1 MSYIMYV
8 CPICRKIYKI
18 NGIGKKAKCPKCTES
33 VLVDTSIEE
42 DVWKI
47 YSPDK
52 RNDIISGLLD
62 EPEIIEVMEEQKEV
76 ISDEKKKD
84 EQTKDAYASFF
95 DIPANDNTRDFFSM
109 QNSLEPASVPNIEG
123 KQGKPEPKITQEE
136 VKEKKK
142 HSTLSI
148 VGLILSIIGCS
159 SIIGLVID
167 IIDLVRG
174 KNDDNKHVLSKVGI
188 GFAAA
193 YFVIGIVLT
202 MIGIGSGGTSLESA
216 KPLEMVDYGWYF
228 DPPSV
233 YDDTVYVEYCGIIH
247 NPNEKLI
254 AEFPKLI
261 VTIKNPD
268 GTILATG
275 DQTGSIIMPGDTI
288 TLCGMFPMPISNA
301 SDQTQIN
308 INWECDDFNTVSKLH
323 EAVSSKE
330 LVVSN
335 VSEHSGSDEN
345 FITGEVTNSSM
356 SNLDMVNVS
365 MVLRKNGKIVYME
378 NTFVDNLPSGSTKAF
393 EFRRYEHWVDHDK
406 IECSAMVW

>member
-8 CPICRKIYKI
+8 CPECRKIFKI
-18 NGIGKKAKCPKCTES
+18 NGTGKKAKCPKCEDA
-33 VLVDTSIEE
+33 VLVDMFETEE
-42 DVWKI
+42 DWKTF
-47 YSPDK
+47 SADK
-52 RNDIISGLLD
+52 RNEIISGLLD
-62 EPEIIEVMEEQKEV
+62 DSEIVEVEDIKEQSSPEAIESNQP
-76 ISDEKKKD
+76 KD
-84 EQTKDAYASFF
+84 SYASFF
-95 DIPANDNTRDFFSM
+95 DIPTNDNARDLFSM
-109 QNSLEPASVPNIEG
+109 QNSLEPASENYFEG
-123 KQGKPEPKITQEE
+123 KQNKPKPKIAQVEI
-136 VKEKKK
+136 KEKKK
-142 HSTLSI
+142 YSTLSI

-167 IIDLVRG
+167 IIDLVKG

-202 MIGIGSGGTSLESA
+202 MIWGGNGDSSLEST
-216 KPLEMVDYGWYF
+216 KPLELVDYGWYV

-233 YDDTVYVEYCGIIH
+233 YDDKVYFEYCGIIH
-247 NPNEKLI
+247 NPNDKLI

-288 TLCGMFPMPISNA
+288 TLCGMFPVPISNA
-301 SDQTQIN
+301 SNETQIN
-308 INWECDDFNTVSKLH
+308 INWECDDYNTVSKLH

-345 FITGEVTNSSM
+345 FITGEVTNNST

-393 EFRRYEHWVDHDK
+393 EFRRYAHWVDHDK